1 MWRGI
6 FMDLLSTVGL
16 FTVAFFIGRG
26 MWPSKYRAMKRRWAD
41 ARAEAKY
48 LRAQLED
55 VQKSGKNRH
64 GDDVWEA
71 GGDDVERERD

>member
-1 MWRGI
+1 VWRGI

-16 FTVAFFIGRG
+16 FVVAFMIGRG
-26 MWPSKYRAMKRRWAD
+26 FWPSKYRSMKRRWAD

-55 VQKSGKNRH
+55 VQKNTEHHSGEDAWESA
-64 GDDVWEA
+64 GDDS
-71 GGDDVERERD
+71 DR

>member
-16 FTVAFFIGRG
+16 FMVAFMIGRG
-26 MWPSKYRAMKRRWAD
+26 FWPSKYSSMKRRWAD

-48 LRAQLED
+48 LREQLDEMQKKTAGRPAED
-55 VQKSGKNRH
+55 I
-64 GDDVWEA
+64 WES
-71 GGDDVERERD
+71 GGDDSDR